1 MTPGLFFIND
11 QLLIRNDH
19 LKFPAVSNDDLRD
32 RQHEPFRAIYWEQ
45 PHGGLIDDFKT
56 W

>member
-11 QLLIRNDH
+11 QLLIRNDL

-32 RQHEPFRAIYWEQ
+32 RQHEPFRAVRIGQ
-45 PHGGLIDDFKT
+45 PYDGLIDDFKT